1 MQLPRVIAYYSM
13 VFTLHA
19 EGVLR
24 ERVERMRGKFK
35 KIAGVLFVL
44 CIAAFLAAF
53 FLISGQDAGTSYFKT
68 ELEKAVATLAG
79 WTLETDGISGNFLAG
94 YNAANIRILFEGQEV
109 ARAEELSV
117 GLSILSFF
125 RGQSGLTKVT
135 VTEGVLSGEGMLHAL
150 RRSDFSAGSGI
161 TTDFMVPVILFSPV
175 TITTPLGEISL
186 ASLRLTPGEKTM
198 TFHGE
203 GHFLD
208 FPVEAGAS
216 FTTGEQLSITD
227 GFLRGGNAVVSFSG
241 PLFPETRIEGNIDDL
256 RLDVISE
263 LTNLPFTA
271 KGTVDSTLLL
281 ERPEGR
287 LLVSGEGEIE
297 NGDIWDLLMD
307 GTFSWSADESK
318 AVVAPVDARVF
329 SSPASGVFALYFGEE
344 PTAEI
349 AFALKQLKIE
359 EWTHCFSWLS
369 FAQGTLSTLK
379 IDLSGPFE
387 KLNGP
392 ILFEAPKATLEG
404 FDVRALRGDLRMFD
418 GERIAISGNA
428 TWSDSPF
435 TISGKSLLDDS
446 AGAETSLSLHSG
458 SFDLKSSGK
467 VYAPALSA
475 DGKGTMALEISIPSE
490 GAASYKGALAA
501 PRASFLGTAGEK
513 LSVAFSGT
521 EEILSL
527 SALSFSPAGKGL
539 LSGKGSI
546 TGLSGKSPSITMEG
560 SGRDLAWNLLRDAL
574 GGLETAGLFD
584 ASWSVKGPTASPV
597 VSFGLKGRETP
608 FSRSLPLRN
617 IQLEGRFEKNEL
629 SVSKGSGSLFGGT
642 ASIEG
647 KARFGSATSLSF
659 KGAFR
664 GLSAGQIA
672 AAAGADAETADGVV
686 AGEFSLSGKPSSP
699 LLSLTASAPSL
710 GVASLPLT
718 AVRAK
723 AEGTLSSL
731 KITDFSAR
739 LQESSVDLSGV
750 IGLSKG
756 EKTNL
761 KIAANKLDLH
771 SLAAAFFPGV
781 RLGGTLSAQLNV
793 SGKTGGAYTSTLSG
807 TSPFLSVYGVLLEK
821 AKVSLTPDGED
832 AFDVALE
839 GMLGESA
846 LALEGRAVVSPSGAT
861 FSLKNTKKIDL
872 AKTASALSAH
882 AAGIF
887 TGDADF
893 SLTGKLGA
901 VPTFEGSISAQSLGL
916 YKTEARSVSV
926 PFRWSDGMFVISGGK
941 GVYHEGTALFDGKVD
956 PVTMRWE
963 GNLAVKGMDLAS
975 ASERILEGQGKIS
988 GKADLTMR
996 GSGTGG
1002 MLGLVFGSGQISAK
1016 EGSVSGF
1023 ESIKSVSKTG
1033 EIRFSSLLA
1042 SFNMD
1047 GRSIFLLPGSRLSA
1061 PPGDTVY
1068 RYFSASGSV
1077 GWNDSP
1083 LDLKCVGDI
1092 NIRALNAFI
1101 GALQGFLTIDGN
1113 PLTDPQFLQR
1123 FLTGLVGGMAIR
1135 DFRETSFNLK
1145 GTWDSPEMLDLKVS
1159 RGSAPLTI
1167 PRSNGST
1174 GKNETQ
1180 IKITVEIPTGSGSD
1194 TSASTE
1200 EQVKKQLLENIM
1212 KSIIKPGSTEND

>member
-1 MQLPRVIAYYSM
+1 
-13 VFTLHA
+13 
-19 EGVLR
+19 
-24 ERVERMRGKFK
+24 MRGNFK
-35 KIAGVLFVL
+35 KTAVAFLVL
-44 CIAAFLAAF
+44 CSAAFLAVF
-53 FLISGQDAGTSYFKT
+53 FLLSGQDAGTSYFKT
-68 ELEKAVATLAG
+68 ELEKAVANLAG

-117 GLSILSFF
+117 GLSVLSFF
-125 RGQSGLTKVT
+125 RGESGLTKVT
-135 VTEGVLSGEGMLHAL
+135 VREGILSGEGLLNAL
-150 RRSDFSAGSGI
+150 RHSDFSAGGSI
-161 TTDFMVPVILFSPV
+161 AADFMLPVLLFTPV
-175 TITTPLGEISL
+175 TITTPLGELSL

-198 TFHGE
+198 TFHGQ

-241 PLFPETRIEGNIDDL
+241 PLFPETRIEGNVDDL

-263 LTNLPFTA
+263 LTNLPFSA
-271 KGTVDSTLLL
+271 KGTVDSTLLI

-287 LLVSGEGEIE
+287 MLVSGEGEIE

-307 GTFSWSADESK
+307 GTFSWFADESK

-359 EWTHCFSWLS
+359 EWTRCFSWLS
-369 FAQGTLSTLK
+369 FARGTLSTLK

-392 ILFEAPKATLEG
+392 ILFEAPKATVEG
-404 FDVRALRGDLRMFD
+404 FDVRSLRGDLRLSD
-418 GERIAISGNA
+418 GERLAVSGNA
-428 TWSDSPF
+428 TWSDSRF
-435 TISGKSLLDDS
+435 TISGKSFFGGS
-446 AGAETSLSLHSG
+446 SGAETSVSLHSE
-458 SFDLKSSGK
+458 SFDLKSAGK

-475 DGKGTMALEISIPSE
+475 EGKGTMTLDISIPSE
-490 GAASYKGALAA
+490 GAATYKGALAA
-501 PRASFLGTAGEK
+501 PRASFLGTDGER

-521 EEILSL
+521 GETLLLS
-527 SALSFSPAGKGL
+527 SLSFSPSGRGM

-546 TGLSGKSPSITMEG
+546 GGLAGKSPSIAIEG
-560 SGRDLAWNLLRDAL
+560 DGRDLAWSLLRDAL

-584 ASWSVKGPTASPV
+584 ASWSVKGPAASPV
-597 VSFGLKGRETP
+597 VVFTLQGRDTP
-608 FSRSLPLRN
+608 LSRSLPLGNVR
-617 IQLEGRFEKNEL
+617 LEGRFEKEEL
-629 SVSKGSGSLFGGT
+629 FVSKGSASLFGGT

-647 KARFGSATSLSF
+647 KARIGSSPGLSF
-659 KGAFR
+659 KGAFK
-664 GLSAGQIA
+664 GLAAGQIS
-672 AAAGADAETADGVV
+672 AAAGAAPETADGTVS
-686 AGEFSLSGKPSSP
+686 GEFSLSGNPSSP
-699 LLSLTASAPSL
+699 SLSLTASAPSL

-723 AEGTLSSL
+723 AEGTASSL
-731 KITDFSAR
+731 KITDFSAK
-739 LQESSVDLSGV
+739 LQDSSIDVSGV
-750 IGLSKG
+750 LGLAKG
-756 EKTNL
+756 EKTDL
-761 KIAANKLDLH
+761 KIAANRLDLH
-771 SLAAAFFPGV
+771 ALAAAFFPGV
-781 RLGGTLSAQLNV
+781 RLGGTLSAQLAV
-793 SGKTGGAYTSTLSG
+793 SGRAGGAYTSVLSG

-821 AKVSLTPDGED
+821 AKISLTPDGKG
-832 AFDVALE
+832 AFDIALE
-839 GMLGESA
+839 GLLGEST
-846 LALEGRAVVSPSGAT
+846 LALGGRAVVSPSGAT
-861 FSLKNTKKIDL
+861 ISLKNTKKIDL
-872 AKTASALSAH
+872 AKTASALSAQ

-893 SLTGKLGA
+893 SLSGTLGA
-901 VPTFEGSISAQSLGL
+901 VPTFEGSIVSQSLGL
-916 YKTEARSVSV
+916 YKTEARRVSI

-941 GVYHEGTALFDGKVD
+941 GVYHEGNALFDGKVD

-963 GNLAVKGMDLAS
+963 GTLSVKGMDLAS
-975 ASERILEGQGKIS
+975 ASERILEGRGKIS

-1023 ESIKSVSKTG
+1023 ESIESVSKTG

-1101 GALQGFLTIDGN
+1101 GALQGILTIDGN

-1123 FLTGLVGGMAIR
+1123 FLTGLVGGMAVR

-1145 GTWDSPEMLDLKVS
+1145 GTWDAPEMLDLKVS
-1159 RGSAPLTI
+1159 SGSAPLTI
-1167 PRSNGST
+1167 PRANGSS

-1212 KSIIKPGSTEND
+1212 KSIIKPGTLEDN